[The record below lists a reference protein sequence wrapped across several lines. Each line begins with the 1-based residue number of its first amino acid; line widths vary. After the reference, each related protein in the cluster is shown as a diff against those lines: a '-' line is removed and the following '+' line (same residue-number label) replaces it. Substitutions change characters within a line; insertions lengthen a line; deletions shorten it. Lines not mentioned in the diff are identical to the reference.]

1 MSLTPGDL
9 HVNST
14 DSLVQNREII
24 KALGLPHLP
33 VKMEWGQQA
42 LVGYPPRDDL
52 LREAIEAIEDLKRQI
67 GSSLTHPSTTPA
79 PGAVPA
85 NGTSRQTLGSSPV
98 AEAATQDHAIRSPS
112 QGISEGTRTGQ
123 GPELKKPKTT
133 SEPKIT
139 QGKGNPKKQ
148 KTASEPKITQGKGNP
163 KKQKTASEPKIT
175 QGKGNPKK
183 QKTTAGD
190 DGMAKAKKA
199 PHAYNLFMA
208 EQHPKIQSEY
218 PEATRRDR
226 FGLLADRWSE
236 AKKNPEVIARYNKL
250 AQTKKAEMEKNK
262 TPRTTNDIQ
271 DTEKEPSGKKVPS
284 GVGVQVPGAGQL
296 ADQLASLADRKD
308 AFTDAIALNDR
319 ESAMRIIGENSANS
333 EILDAALATAQIWEG
348 DEEKTE
354 LVREVKEKIKRIRNK
369 KDNGK

>member
-1 MSLTPGDL
+1 MSLTPGHL

-14 DSLVQNREII
+14 DTLVQNREII
-24 KALGLPHLP
+24 KDLGLTHLP

-148 KTASEPKITQGKGNP
+148 KT
-163 KKQKTASEPKIT
+163 
-175 QGKGNPKK
+175 
-183 QKTTAGD
+183 TAGD
-190 DGMAKAKKA
+190 DGTAKAKKA

-208 EQHPKIQSEY
+208 EQYPKIQSEY
-218 PEATRRDR
+218 PEATRDDIMK
-226 FGLLADRWSE
+226 LIADRWSE

-296 ADQLASLADRKD
+296 ADQLADRKD
-308 AFTDAIALNDR
+308 AFRLAIAMNDR

-333 EILDAALATAQIWEG
+333 EILDAALDTAEIWEG